1 LREII
6 RINHSDKS
14 KKENLCF
21 QLVKFK
27 YLIGRIYIS
36 FEFKIMTYQ
45 ILFKTPDLDDAKSD
59 AWTGSAQWIF
69 CRR

>member
-1 LREII
+1 
-6 RINHSDKS
+6 
-14 KKENLCF
+14 
-21 QLVKFK
+21 
-27 YLIGRIYIS
+27 
-36 FEFKIMTYQ
+36 MTYQ